1 MNPSNTNP
9 DTNDPDITLKVLI
22 EQAGT
27 NQRQLSKDSGVAEV
41 TINSW
46 VAGKHSPKLDSA
58 VLVAAQLGVSLK
70 TLAKS
75 LQINVAA
82 VPGDY
87 SLLELKALAR
97 ELGIETIDE
106 LPEDYR
112 MLTRRRQLGDRQN

>member
-1 MNPSNTNP
+1 MNPSNTNS

-58 VLVAAQLGVSLK
+58 ALVAAQLGVSLK

-112 MLTRRRQLGDRQN
+112 MLTRRRQLGDR

>member
-1 MNPSNTNP
+1 MNP
-9 DTNDPDITLKVLI
+9 DINDPEITLKRLI

-46 VAGKHSPKLDSA
+46 VAGKYSPKLDNA
-58 VLVAAQLGVSLK
+58 ALVAAQLGVSLK

-82 VPGDY
+82 VHGDY

-97 ELGIETIDE
+97 ELGIHTIEE